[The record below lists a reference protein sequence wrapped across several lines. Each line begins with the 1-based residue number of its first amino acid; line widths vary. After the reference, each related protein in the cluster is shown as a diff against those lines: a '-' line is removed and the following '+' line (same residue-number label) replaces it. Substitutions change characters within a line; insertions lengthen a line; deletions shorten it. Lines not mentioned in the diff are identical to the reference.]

1 MSVGVG
7 EVYFEVNG
15 DVELQT
21 TGTEEIDALFR
32 CITWRGD
39 PEDTGSD
46 CSITIVTNELQTN
59 TYYVHK
65 SIICFGSK
73 QSKYFASQF
82 IRNVGTKTN
91 DNNQRKNPA
100 VKVELDQRDAENFPL
115 YLDFVYKTSDNPESH
130 SINKQC
136 QSTSVSKIEAP
147 LVANGTMETVQSSFS
162 SPSMISIIPS
172 SSGDIDEVGSALA
185 GTEQITTE
193 NAVSLRYLA
202 RRFENEAL
210 TLVVNKFIQK
220 DLNFS
225 TGPIYLYNAWEYK
238 DERLVESAQRLC
250 VENITQ
256 IDMKALVRLPINLFR
271 VVVKSLES
279 FEDENQELSL
289 MLSDAVCR
297 YLEQNPKSSTADLLL
312 DLTDPLMMPYISP
325 DAAIGF
331 TAIVKD
337 LESDDVALHWDSL
350 VRLCRRCAKAVV
362 KEYGWSDFS
371 VSTAVNE
378 YLVTHSNK
386 AKVLNESVE
395 KKSLSS
401 EASVDSLLFATS
413 FAAAL
418 EQAQDDYEDVLN
430 AHDQFRRLV
439 KLFEDT
445 ASAMEKSQ
453 QRKDDYI
460 EKQQNE
466 LRRARQEI
474 GNLKR
479 QITELKQ
486 QNRQAA
492 FPPQNQKQQLCSNI
506 SQTSDK
512 SKDSKSDVFVPLNQS
527 NTESEHKKQK
537 QHIGTFNT
545 NNIPRQID
553 DSSIIK
559 KNDSQSPPVRPN
571 KQSSPAKK
579 SLRDQRRTNLANNAS
594 SPAPM
599 ARQRMHHNQLATFQT
614 INSGAH
620 RDPTLKVPVQ
630 HLPQHQIVYGEGKNQ
645 VIDHVV
651 SRQQPR
657 YKQHHRTQG
666 PRPFDEPIVH
676 LCMGAQREQHISPPP
691 PQQQQQFQHQQSQ
704 LHPKRTH
711 RHLPLNRAKD
721 EQYKYHPDL
730 LEMSYSEPV
739 TTMDEED
746 DEDEGYIENDNDD
759 DYDSLFEIEM
769 SFSSLGQ
776 DLISPSQV
784 GVDVHNNK
792 NEKRRELKTRNE
804 MRSKSLLV

>member
-1 MSVGVG
+1 MALGVG
-7 EVYFEVNG
+7 EVYFDVNG
-15 DVELQT
+15 DIIPHIP
-21 TGTEEIDALFR
+21 GTEETDASFR

-46 CSITIVTNELQTN
+46 CSITIVTSELKTN

-65 SIICFGSK
+65 SIVCFGSK
-73 QSKYFASQF
+73 QSKFFASQF
-82 IRNVGTKTN
+82 IRNSGAKVHDSN
-91 DNNQRKNPA
+91 PRKNLA
-100 VKVELDQRDAENFPL
+100 IKVELDQRDAENFPL
-115 YLDFVYKTSDNPESH
+115 FLDFVYKTAEDQDIHPVNTQYQPISN
-130 SINKQC
+130 C
-136 QSTSVSKIEAP
+136 RIEPQP
-147 LVANGTMETVQSSFS
+147 LVANCTMETVQSSFS
-162 SPSMISIIPS
+162 SPSMISNKPS
-172 SSGDIDEVGSALA
+172 SSSDTDEFGSGLT
-185 GTEQITTE
+185 GVDCITTE

-238 DERLVESAQRLC
+238 DERLIESSQRLC

-256 IDMKALVRLPINLFR
+256 IDMKALIRLPMNLFR

-297 YLEQNPKSSTADLLL
+297 YLEQNPKFSSAELLL
-312 DLTDPLMMPYISP
+312 DLTDPLLMPYIAP

-337 LESDDVALHWDSL
+337 LESHDVALHWDSL

-386 AKVLNESVE
+386 AKVVADSDENRSR
-395 KKSLSS
+395 LS
-401 EASVDSLLFATS
+401 AARVDSLLFSTS

-430 AHDQFRRLV
+430 AHDQFRRLIQ
-439 KLFEDT
+439 LFEDSAT
-445 ASAMEKSQ
+445 AIEKSQ
-453 QRKDDYI
+453 QQKDDYI
-460 EKQQNE
+460 SKQQNI
-466 LRRARQEI
+466 LRRQRQEI
-474 GNLKR
+474 NDLKR
-479 QITELKQ
+479 QISDLKQPMRHADIPPQNLKQ
-486 QNRQAA
+486 QMRSTIAQIPGPFNE
-492 FPPQNQKQQLCSNI
+492 SN
-506 SQTSDK
+506 SY
-512 SKDSKSDVFVPLNQS
+512 VHVPL
-527 NTESEHKKQK
+527 
-537 QHIGTFNT
+537 
-545 NNIPRQID
+545 
-553 DSSIIK
+553 
-559 KNDSQSPPVRPN
+559 
-571 KQSSPAKK
+571 KQSSPKSEQNWQNQTTEMLSMSDIPTHVDDLSQLKK
-579 SLRDQRRTNLANNAS
+579 SQASQIRPDNQLSPAKSSRDHRRSKLANNSS

-599 ARQRMHHNQLATFQT
+599 ARQRMHHNQIATAQAAKR
-614 INSGAH
+614 SPQ
-620 RDPTLKVPVQ
+620 RDPTLKLSAQYHRQDQMVDSS
-630 HLPQHQIVYGEGKNQ
+630 LKSGECNNQ
-645 VIDHVV
+645 VMNDIV
-651 SRQQPR
+651 SRQHPR
-657 YKQHHRTQG
+657 YKQQHRAHA

-676 LCMGAQREQHISPPP
+676 LCMGTQRGQQAGLPPK
-691 PQQQQQFQHQQSQ
+691 QQCQQEQSQ
-704 LHPKRTH
+704 QKPRRMH
-711 RHLPLNRAKD
+711 RHLPLNKPNG

-739 TTMDEED
+739 TTMDDEEEGFID
-746 DEDEGYIENDNDD
+746 DDNDN
-759 DYDSLFEIEM
+759 DYDSLFDIEM

-784 GVDVHNNK
+784 GLDVHSNK
-792 NEKRRELKTRNE
+792 NERRRELKTRNE

>member
-1 MSVGVG
+1 MPVGVG

-15 DVELQT
+15 DDELKST
-21 TGTEEIDALFR
+21 DNEETEASFR
-32 CITWRGD
+32 SITWRGD

-73 QSKYFASQF
+73 QSKYFTTQF
-82 IRNVGTKTN
+82 IRNSSFKTSDVVN
-91 DNNQRKNPA
+91 PRKNPA
-100 VKVELDQRDAENFPL
+100 IKVELDQRDAENFPL
-115 YLDFVYKTSDNPESH
+115 FLDFVYKTVEDQECNLV
-130 SINKQC
+130 NKQC
-136 QSTSVSKIEAP
+136 QSSSLSKIETP
-147 LVANGTMETVQSSFS
+147 IIANGTMETVQSSFS

-172 SSGDIDEVGSALA
+172 SSGDTDEVGSILM
-185 GTEQITTE
+185 GTEYITTE

-256 IDMKALVRLPINLFR
+256 IDMKALIKLPLNLFR

-297 YLEQNPKSSTADLLL
+297 YLEQNPKSSTAELLL
-312 DLTDPLMMPYISP
+312 DLTDPLLMPYISP

-337 LESDDVALHWDSL
+337 LEHDDVALHWDSL

-386 AKVLNESVE
+386 AKAITESVE
-395 KKSLSS
+395 NRSRSS
-401 EASVDSLLFATS
+401 EARVDSLLFATS

-430 AHDQFRRLV
+430 AHDQFRRLI
-439 KLFEDT
+439 KLFED
-445 ASAMEKSQ
+445 SAIVMEKSQ
-453 QRKDDYI
+453 HRRDDYI
-460 EKQQNE
+460 SRQQNE
-466 LRRARQEI
+466 IRRARQEI
-474 GNLKR
+474 GDLKR
-479 QITELKQ
+479 QITDLKQ
-486 QNRQAA
+486 QRRQAA
-492 FPPQNQKQQLCSNI
+492 ILPQQQKQPMRSTI
-506 SQTSDK
+506 SQISGTSN
-512 SKDSKSDVFVPLNQS
+512 DSKSEVNGSLNQS
-527 NTESEHKKQK
+527 HSEYDRTIRKQ
-537 QHIGTFNT
+537 IIETPDVYNVT
-545 NNIPRQID
+545 SRID
-553 DSSIIK
+553 QVSMIK
-559 KNDSQSPPVRPN
+559 NAQMPPTRPDD
-571 KQSSPAKK
+571 KSSPSK
-579 SLRDQRRTNLANNAS
+579 SSHDQRRPKLANHAS

-599 ARQRMHHNQLATFQT
+599 ARQRMHHYQPVTNETANRSPL
-614 INSGAH
+614 
-620 RDPTLKVPVQ
+620 PVQ
-630 HLPQHQIVYGEGKNQ
+630 NLPQHRIVDSIARIGERNGPLVSQTTSNQ
-645 VIDHVV
+645 
-651 SRQQPR
+651 RPQ
-657 YKQHHRTQG
+657 YKQPTHTQEV
-666 PRPFDEPIVH
+666 PRPFDEPMVH
-676 LCMGAQREQHISPPP
+676 LCMGAQRGQQVSPPLP
-691 PQQQQQFQHQQSQ
+691 HQQPQFQQQPVQPR
-704 LHPKRTH
+704 PKRTQ
-711 RHLPLNRAKD
+711 RHLPLNKGKD

-730 LEMSYSEPV
+730 LEMSYSEPL
-739 TTMDEED
+739 TTMDDDEED
-746 DEDEGYIENDNDD
+746 DGCVDDDNDD

-769 SFSSLGQ
+769 SFSSVGQ

-784 GVDVHNNK
+784 GLDVHSNK
-792 NEKRRELKTRNE
+792 NEKRRELKTKNE